1 MMLRKTL
8 IAGVAVA
15 AALSL
20 AACGDDTNTAD
31 KTSTA
36 KATTTAAAN
45 DGIDYPPAPSAV
57 ELNAMLVKGLDPAT
71 PAAEKVTLVQDG
83 ESDPGL
89 FDAVAAAAKQS
100 NATVTVVDP
109 ILDNGDGTLTAT
121 VNMDIGGQVSAGTA
135 GFVVENGQ
143 WKLSKEYA
151 CNIVKLANLT
161 SPACV

>member
-20 AACGDDTNTAD
+20 AACGDSESDPAP
-31 KTSTA
+31 STKA
-36 KATTTAAAN
+36 AATTTATT
-45 DGIDYPPAPSAV
+45 GIDYPAAPSAV

>member
-1 MMLRKTL
+1 MLRKTL

-20 AACGDDTNTAD
+20 AACGDDTKEATP
-31 KTSTA
+31 STT
-36 KATTTAAAN
+36 KAAASTTAAT
-45 DGIDYPPAPSAV
+45 GIDYPAAPSAV

>member
-1 MMLRKTL
+1 MLRKTL

-20 AACGDDTNTAD
+20 AACGDDTSTTAEN
-31 KTSTA
+31 TSTA
-36 KATTTAAAN
+36 KATTTAPA
-45 DGIDYPPAPSAV
+45 GLEYPAAPSAV

>member
-1 MMLRKTL
+1 MLRKTL

-20 AACGDDTNTAD
+20 AACGDDTSTTAD

-36 KATTTAAAN
+36 KATTTAA
-45 DGIDYPPAPSAV
+45 DSSLDYPPAPSAV

>member
-1 MMLRKTL
+1 MLRKTL

-20 AACGDDTNTAD
+20 AACGDSESDPAP
-31 KTSTA
+31 STKA
-36 KATTTAAAN
+36 AATTTATT
-45 DGIDYPPAPSAV
+45 GIEYPPAPSAV

>member
-1 MMLRKTL
+1 MLRKTL

-20 AACGDDTNTAD
+20 AACGDDTKEATP
-31 KTSTA
+31 STT
-36 KATTTAAAN
+36 KASASTTAAEELN
-45 DGIDYPPAPSAV
+45 YPAAPSAA

>member
-1 MMLRKTL
+1 MLRKTL

-20 AACGDDTNTAD
+20 AACGDDTSNAD
-31 KTSTA
+31 STTSS
-36 KATTTAAAN
+36 KPTTTAAAN

>member
-1 MMLRKTL
+1 MLRKTL

-20 AACGDDTNTAD
+20 AACGDDAPSAE
-31 KTSTA
+31 KPSTA
-36 KATTTAAAN
+36 KSTTSAPT
-45 DGIDYPPAPSAV
+45 GIEYPPAPSAV

>member
-1 MMLRKTL
+1 MLRKTL

-20 AACGDDTNTAD
+20 AACGDDTNTAE
-31 KTSTA
+31 KTTTA
-36 KATTTAAAN
+36 KATTTAA
-45 DGIDYPPAPSAV
+45 DSSLDYPAAPSAV

>member
-20 AACGDDTNTAD
+20 AACGDDTNTAE
-31 KTSTA
+31 KTTTA
-36 KATTTAAAN
+36 KATTTAA
-45 DGIDYPPAPSAV
+45 DSSLDYPAAPSAV

>member
-20 AACGDDTNTAD
+20 AACGDDTNTAET
-31 KTSTA
+31 TSTA
-36 KATTTAAAN
+36 KATTTAA
-45 DGIDYPPAPSAV
+45 DSSLDYPPAPSAV